1 MIVFVIRKR
10 EIILSQIS
18 LMKLVFFCKPRND
31 GWVRACLT
39 TPDCPKP
46 AVYGR
51 SLLPCLLPIIR
62 SWPLVTSLALQII
75 SAQLHLK
82 IRYLW
87 TNLPSKLPQIRYS
100 GTSIGQ
106 ILGPQIR
113 YFWTRNGLS
122 FPGPAMAHCPESCE
136 TTIYGRSAITDT
148 SRVS

>member
-1 MIVFVIRKR
+1 M
-10 EIILSQIS
+10 
-18 LMKLVFFCKPRND
+18 
-31 GWVRACLT
+31 T

-62 SWPLVTSLALQII
+62 SWPLVTWMALQII
-75 SAQLHLK
+75 SSQLHLQ

-122 FPGPAMAHCPESCE
+122 FPGPVITYTALY
-136 TTIYGRSAITDT
+136 TIQSLKPSQISSRQPKHPHQAKTQSRPLNRTPLPAI
-148 SRVS
+148 SIPSPW